1 MQFASRIWRVLAGD
15 RHLMVASV
23 GFGLLFTAL
32 GIIPPLLIR
41 KMILWLRKPDPDDA
55 FWVLACLVAV
65 VYIVRGAMRYLY
77 GLSSHIA
84 AYRALHRLSLNVYRH
99 LQKMSPSYLN
109 RHHSGNLVAR
119 TIGDVE
125 AIEDYIAHGIPESML
140 AIVIPLTMSVVLF
153 LINPQLALI
162 ALAPLPF
169 IAGLVYLIARRS
181 RNMWRGV
188 RSRFAEVSA
197 RIQDQLSGLLVIQ
210 SFSREALMASRVED
224 QGRDYRDRIIYAN
237 RWSLLPAGM
246 VEMAS
251 GAGLVLIIFAG
262 GWMQPP
268 GSTAEGLHV
277 DVADL
282 VVFLM
287 YLGQIVLPFLRLA
300 NLTENLQK
308 ASASAER
315 VFQLLDTAPEIVDR
329 PGVQAPSGSRFDIE
343 FDNVCFAYRDDVPVL
358 KEVSFRVEEGETVA
372 LVGVTGVGKSTIC
385 HLLVRFFEAT
395 AGSVRL
401 GGTDVQEVPLAWL
414 RQHVSLVSQD
424 VFLFEGSIYE
434 NLLLG
439 SPEAKRETV
448 EDAVR
453 VAGADDFITAFPDGL
468 DTLVGERGV
477 RLSGGQKQRI
487 AIARALLKDAPVLV
501 LDEATSA
508 VDGETE
514 AKIKAALRSVTQ
526 GRTVM
531 VVAHRMSTIKA
542 ADRIVVLEEG
552 RMVQNGTFEELI
564 EMAGPFARVCRTHE
578 DVLL

>member
-1 MQFASRIWRVLAGD
+1 MQFASRIWRALAGD
-15 RHLMVASV
+15 RHLMVLSV
-23 GFGLLFTAL
+23 ICGLLFTAL
-32 GIIPPLLIR
+32 GVIPPLLIR
-41 KMILWLRKPDPDDA
+41 QMILWLREPESAGA
-55 FWVLACLVAV
+55 FWVLASLMAI
-65 VYIVRGAMRYLY
+65 VYVLRGVMRYLY

-84 AYRALHRLSLNVYRH
+84 AYRALHRLSVRVYGH
-99 LQKMSPSYLN
+99 LQKMSPSFLN

-140 AIVIPLTMSVVLF
+140 AIVIPVTMSVVLF
-153 LINPQLALI
+153 VINPQLALI
-162 ALAPLPF
+162 ALAPLPI
-169 IAGLVYLIARRS
+169 IAGLVYAIARQS

-210 SFSREALMASRVED
+210 SFVREELMARRVEE
-224 QGRDYRDRIIYAN
+224 QGREYRDRIIYAN
-237 RWSLLPAGM
+237 RWSLLPAGII
-246 VEMAS
+246 EMAS
-251 GAGLVLIIFAG
+251 GGGLVLIVWAG
-262 GWMQPP
+262 GWMQP
-268 GSTAEGLHV
+268 EGATDAGFHV

-315 VFQLLDTAPEIVDR
+315 VFELLDTSPEIVDR
-329 PGVQAPSGSRFDIE
+329 DGVAAPESPRFDIE
-343 FDNVCFAYRDDVPVL
+343 FDNVSFAYRDDVPVL
-358 KEVSFRVEEGETVA
+358 TEVSFRVEEGETVA

-385 HLLVRFFEAT
+385 HLLVRFYEVT
-395 AGSVRL
+395 NGLVRL
-401 GGTDVQEVPLAWL
+401 GGSDVRDVPLTWL
-414 RQHVSLVSQD
+414 REHVSLVSQD

-439 SPEAKRETV
+439 CPEAGREAV
-448 EDAVR
+448 EEAIQ
-453 VAGADDFITAFPDGL
+453 VAGAEEFIATFPDGL
-468 DTLVGERGV
+468 ETLVGERGV

-508 VDGETE
+508 VDAETE
-514 AKIKAALRSVTQ
+514 AKIKMALRRVTE
-526 GRTVM
+526 GRTV
-531 VVAHRMSTIKA
+531 VVIAHRMSTIKA
-542 ADRIVVLEEG
+542 ADRIVVLEDG
-552 RMVQNGTFEELI
+552 RVVQNGLFEELM
-564 EMAGPFARVCRTHE
+564 EATGPFTRVCQTRE